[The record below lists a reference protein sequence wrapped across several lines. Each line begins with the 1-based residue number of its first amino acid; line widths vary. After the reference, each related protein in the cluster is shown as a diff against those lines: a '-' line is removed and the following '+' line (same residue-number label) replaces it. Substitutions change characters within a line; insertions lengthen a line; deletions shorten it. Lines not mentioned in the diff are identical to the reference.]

1 MIRRS
6 ALLLLFSLAFALQG
20 WSQTRL
26 HLYPDDNL
34 VWRDMIAHVA
44 DGVVRMGNSWSGE
57 IVYTI
62 HADNM
67 WDETRVFQ
75 GYSTSSLDIAFTV
88 RDEGKLYLGDSSF
101 TDAILYTF
109 KDGQIFVGDS
119 TFPLDVAY
127 TLREESRKFA
137 GRADA
142 PIWGVYKEDSRSW
155 SDRVAVLEGA
165 LDPGALFALLSA
177 AGFL

>member
-1 MIRRS
+1 VIRRS
-6 ALLLLFSLAFALQG
+6 ALLLLVSLAFAIQG
-20 WSQTRL
+20 WSQSRL

-34 VWRDMIAHVA
+34 VWRDMVAHVA
-44 DGVVRMGNSWSGE
+44 DGLVRMGNSWSGE
-57 IVYTI
+57 IVFTVS
-62 HADNM
+62 ADNL
-67 WDETRVFQ
+67 WDETRVFR
-75 GYSTSSLDIAFTV
+75 GYSTSPLDIAFTV

-127 TLREESRKFA
+127 TLREESRRFA
-137 GRADA
+137 GDGDA
-142 PIWGVYKEDSRSW
+142 PLWGVYKEDSRSW
-155 SDRVAVLEGA
+155 SDRVGVVEGPLE
-165 LDPGALFALLSA
+165 PGALFALLSA

>member
-6 ALLLLFSLAFALQG
+6 ALLHLFSLAFALQG

-57 IVYTI
+57 IVYTV

-67 WDETRVFQ
+67 WDETRVFR
-75 GYSTSSLDIAFTV
+75 GYSTSTLDIAFTV
-88 RDEGKLYLGDSSF
+88 RDEGKLYLGDSSI

-155 SDRVAVLEGA
+155 SDRVSVLEGA

>member
-1 MIRRS
+1 M
-6 ALLLLFSLAFALQG
+6 ATQG
-20 WSQTRL
+20 WSQGRL
-26 HLYPDDNL
+26 HFYPDDNL
-34 VWRDMIAHVA
+34 TWSEMIAHV
-44 DGVVRMGNSWSGE
+44 DNNLVRMGNSWRNE
-57 IVYTI
+57 VVYTVN
-62 HADNM
+62 ADNM
-67 WDETRVFQ
+67 WNEIRVFR
-75 GYSTSSLDIAFTV
+75 GFSTSSLDIAFTV

-137 GRADA
+137 GRGDA
-142 PIWGVYKEDSRSW
+142 PLWGVYKEDSRSW

-165 LDPGALFALLSA
+165 LDPGALFVLLSA

>member
-6 ALLLLFSLAFALQG
+6 ALLLLVSLAFALQG

-44 DGVVRMGNSWSGE
+44 DGVVRLGNSWSGE
-57 IVYTI
+57 TLYTVS
-62 HADNM
+62 ADNM

-137 GRADA
+137 GRGDA
-142 PIWGVYKEDSRSW
+142 PIWGVYREDSRSW

-177 AGFL
+177 AGLL

>member
-6 ALLLLFSLAFALQG
+6 AFLLLFSLAFALQG

-57 IVYTI
+57 IVYTVS
-62 HADNM
+62 ADNM

-75 GYSTSSLDIAFTV
+75 GYSTSSLDIAFTI

-109 KDGQIFVGDS
+109 NDGQIFVGDS

-137 GRADA
+137 GRGDA
-142 PIWGVYKEDSRSW
+142 PLWGLYKEDSRSW
-155 SDRVAVLEGA
+155 SDRVAVIEGA
-165 LDPGALFALLSA
+165 LNPGALFALLSA
-177 AGFL
+177 AGLL

>member
-1 MIRRS
+1 MIRQS

-20 WSQTRL
+20 WNQTRL

-57 IVYTI
+57 IVYTVN
-62 HADNM
+62 ADNM
-67 WDETRVFQ
+67 WDETRVFR
-75 GYSTSSLDIAFTV
+75 GFSTSTLDIAFTV
-88 RDEGKLYLGDSSF
+88 RDDSKLYLGDSSF

-109 KDGQIFVGDS
+109 SDGQIFVGDS

-127 TLREESRKFA
+127 TLREESRRFA
-137 GRADA
+137 GGGDA
-142 PIWGVYKEDSRSW
+142 PIWGIYKEDSRSW
-155 SDRVAVLEGA
+155 SDRVAVLEGP
-165 LDPGALFALLSA
+165 LDPARLFALLSA
-177 AGFL
+177 GGFL